1 MIWWRYKMSQYMK
14 LIGQKAKKASLT
26 KINTRIKNKVLKRYA
41 SLLDKEKNF
50 IIKANTKDVKF
61 ALEKGLKNNL
71 IDRLTID
78 QKKLNNIKNSINK
91 IAKLKDPVDNILEK
105 WSRPNG
111 LRIKRVSIP
120 IGVIGIIYE
129 SRPNVTS
136 DVAGLCFKSGNAVIL
151 KGGSEAINTNKILA
165 KLFRKALKENKIDE
179 NYIQFVDSKDRKMV
193 DFMLSKMKNYID
205 VIIPRGGKNLVKRVQ
220 EFSSVPIIGHLE
232 GLCHTF
238 IDKDAQLK
246 MAINIIYNAKL
257 RNTSICGA
265 TETILLHEKIIKRFC
280 NPILKKLEENNC
292 KIYGDHFLKKYY
304 KGKIYPAKEKD
315 WSTEYLAAIVSVK
328 TVKNCK
334 DAIRHINKYGTMHT
348 DSIVTKNKKTARMFL
363 KNVKSS
369 IAMQNTS
376 TQFADGGEFGFGG
389 EVGISTNT
397 LPPRGPVGLGQ
408 LISYKYE
415 VISNGQT
422 RK

>member
-1 MIWWRYKMSQYMK
+1 MSQYMC
-14 LIGQKAKKASLT
+14 LIGKKARKASLK
-26 KINTRIKNKVLKRYA
+26 KINTKIKNKVLKKYA
-41 SLLDKEKNF
+41 LLLDKEKSSIF
-50 IIKANTKDVKF
+50 KANIKDVKL
-61 ALEKGLKNNL
+61 ALKKRLKNNL
-71 IDRLTID
+71 IDRLSID
-78 QKKLNNIKNSINK
+78 QKKLTNIKNSVNK
-91 IAKLKDPVDNILEK
+91 IAKLKDPIDNILEK

-111 LRIKRVSIP
+111 LKINRVSIP
-120 IGVIGIIYE
+120 IGVIGVIYE

-136 DVAGLCFKSGNAVIL
+136 DVASLCFKSGNAVIL
-151 KGGSEAINTNKILA
+151 KGGSEAKNTNKIFV
-165 KLFRKALKENKIDE
+165 KLFRKALKENKVNEDF
-179 NYIQFVDSKDRKMV
+179 IQFIDSRDRKMV
-193 DFMLSKMKNYID
+193 DFMLSKMKDYID

-238 IDKDAQLK
+238 VDKDAELK
-246 MAINIIYNAKL
+246 MATNIIYNAKL

-265 TETILLHEKIIKRFC
+265 TETILLHEKIVKKFC

-292 KIYGDHFLKKYY
+292 KIYGDRSLNKYY
-304 KGKIYPAKEKD
+304 KGKIYPAKKKS

-328 TVKNCK
+328 TVKNCEE
-334 DAIRHINKYGTMHT
+334 AINHINKYGTMHT
-348 DSIVTKNKKTARMFL
+348 DSIVTKNKKTAQKFL

-369 IAMQNTS
+369 IAMHNTS

-415 VISNGQT
+415 IVSNGQT